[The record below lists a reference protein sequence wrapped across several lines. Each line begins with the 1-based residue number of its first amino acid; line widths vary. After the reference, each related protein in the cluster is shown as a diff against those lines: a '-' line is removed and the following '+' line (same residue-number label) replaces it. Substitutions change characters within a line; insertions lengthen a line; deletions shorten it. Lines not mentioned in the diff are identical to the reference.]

1 MPCSDDEVNTVT
13 TMGPAGLQQLI
24 ISWETDS
31 NYQPM
36 FQGKM
41 VPFFR
46 NLFQQVGFTPTQ
58 DFKPQLLENGG
69 FDFGPFGTAAVGDDV
84 YFKLVQ
90 NLQDSFAMTAWQM
103 VKEGQEP
110 FSDVLSTRSS

>member
-1 MPCSDDEVNTVT
+1 M

-24 ISWETDS
+24 ISWMSRLDL
-31 NYQPM
+31 PAAM
-36 FQGKM
+36 FQGKII
-41 VPFFR
+41 PSSGIS
-46 NLFQQVGFTPTQ
+46 FQQVGFTPTE

-103 VKEGQEP
+103 VKEGHGA
-110 FSDVLSTRSS
+110 VLRRALRRRSS